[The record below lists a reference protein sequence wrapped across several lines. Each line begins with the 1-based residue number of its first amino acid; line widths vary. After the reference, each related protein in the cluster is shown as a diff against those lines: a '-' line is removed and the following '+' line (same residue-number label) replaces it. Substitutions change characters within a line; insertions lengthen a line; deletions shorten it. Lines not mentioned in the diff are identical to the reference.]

1 MTGVSRSKGLPC
13 REQQAQR
20 SRLNMHLLATSE
32 RTRWYISEQLV
43 VFVMVAKVDINA
55 FEGVLTF
62 GISG

>member
-1 MTGVSRSKGLPC
+1 
-13 REQQAQR
+13 
-20 SRLNMHLLATSE
+20 MHLLATSE

-43 VFVMVAKVDINA
+43 VFIMVAKVEINA